1 MPSEGSKTLSALAHR
16 LVLLTRTKELFFH
29 ENGNADEEKTTHQH
43 FSTPANKSNM
53 RNQYDA
59 LKRELLGCVCV
70 CFDKL
75 PVTLD
80 ILSHHI
86 FESL

>member
-1 MPSEGSKTLSALAHR
+1 MPENKT
-16 LVLLTRTKELFFH
+16 
-29 ENGNADEEKTTHQH
+29 
-43 FSTPANKSNM
+43 NM

-59 LKRELLGCVCV
+59 LKRELLGCVW
-70 CFDKL
+70 DKL

-80 ILSHHI
+80 ILSRHF